1 MSDDNKVSPLLFRPP
16 KLTAAERTVIH
27 EIADLQE
34 KLGAR
39 LRTPNRWSGSLRRA
53 QFARAVQGSNSIEG
67 YNARLDDAAAIDLGE
82 APLDADEET
91 RLALKGYADAMTYV
105 LQLHNEPNFHF
116 GEQLLRSLHFIM
128 LSYDLRKRPGLW
140 RPGAIWI
147 EDEANDRVVYEAPG
161 IEAVPALMRA
171 LTKGLDR
178 NPHTHPVVDAAIAHL
193 NLVMIHPFSDGNG
206 RMGRCIQS
214 LVLARNGVLSPVFC
228 SIEEYLGANSRAYY
242 DVLGLVGQGSWNPQN
257 DTRAWLRFILTAHVR
272 QARTTLR
279 RAHEVERIWLD
290 LDKLVTARNLNPR
303 STVAL
308 YDALI
313 GYRVRNAT
321 YRATVLNESGEEIN
335 EASASRDL
343 KQLQDAK
350 LLVPYGEKRGRHYT
364 AGEPLL
370 NIVREIMA
378 ARGPR
383 DDSDPFTA

>member
-171 LTKGLDR
+171 LTRGLDR

-228 SIEEYLGANSRAYY
+228 SIEEYLGANTRAYY

-370 NIVREIMA
+370 DIVREIMA

>member
-171 LTKGLDR
+171 LTRGLDR
-178 NPHTHPVVDAAIAHL
+178 NPRTHPVVDAAIAHL

-228 SIEEYLGANSRAYY
+228 SIEEYLGANTRAYY

-370 NIVREIMA
+370 DIVREIMA